1 MTLELDDYQTLLEG
15 VAPQLHD
22 TLEGMF
28 HEAARQMSPAGLHNY
43 LEAARGLAELGRGSE
58 LVTTWLEEM
67 PLVAR
72 EIGEDI
78 IPDALEAAMK
88 LSSMTS
94 GTVISLL
101 FASMPIAAQ
110 RLGDIDLVRRY
121 LQFVHQLCAKAPRGL
136 RPMFTHIDELLSK
149 LTLGGLRRWADFGAR
164 AYRRDLTN
172 LAAYFDLATPDSVAM
187 LRQQRHG
194 TLFIDVQ
201 RKLNLFLRA
210 FWARDF
216 YLRPAE
222 ADTPGFRPFVD
233 SRVLHLPDAV
243 DDVGGITGLELFRAT
258 AAHCAAHLV
267 YSHVAIDSQELSP
280 AQMFFIG
287 LIEDARVEYCAVAEF
302 PGLGRL
308 WRTLL
313 SLEHNSV
320 PEHLTLAILEHAA
333 LMLRDPAVGTNDTEL
348 AAIIREFHLQIA
360 HNRDNPQFSWHLGLQ
375 LFNLFAARREV
386 PSLRILENIR
396 IPYRDDNRVVWAS
409 EDMAFSEA
417 GAPYNHAPV
426 QIQRNVSVM
435 EMVNTLDCEN
445 AGDDAQEVWRLST
458 PFWLDQEACTIN
470 ELEGTE
476 PISDPFHYPEW
487 DYHVQLSRPDWV
499 TVYERRQPVGS
510 AEAIDAI
517 LLKHRPV
524 TARIRQIIDLL
535 QPEGITRERNM
546 EDGDEIDL
554 NAAVDAMIAM
564 RMGEAPSPRIT
575 MRYVVKNRDLAVV
588 VLLDLSKSTGDL
600 VSGTGQ
606 TILDLTREA
615 CALVATAITGVGDPF
630 AIHGF
635 ASDGRHDVR
644 YFRFKD
650 FHERF
655 DDRVK
660 ARLAG
665 MHGGLSTRMG
675 AAMRHAATHL
685 LRQSQAR
692 KLLLLVTD
700 GEPADIDE
708 RDPQHLRHDA
718 RKAVEELHRSG
729 IQSYCLTLDPNADD
743 YVRRIFGPSRYT
755 IVDQV
760 GRLPEKLPILFA
772 TLTS

>member
-1 MTLELDDYQTLLEG
+1 
-15 VAPQLHD
+15 
-22 TLEGMF
+22 
-28 HEAARQMSPAGLHNY
+28 
-43 LEAARGLAELGRGSE
+43 
-58 LVTTWLEEM
+58 
-67 PLVAR
+67 
-72 EIGEDI
+72 
-78 IPDALEAAMK
+78 
-88 LSSMTS
+88 
-94 GTVISLL
+94 
-101 FASMPIAAQ
+101 
-110 RLGDIDLVRRY
+110 
-121 LQFVHQLCAKAPRGL
+121 
-136 RPMFTHIDELLSK
+136 
-149 LTLGGLRRWADFGAR
+149 
-164 AYRRDLTN
+164 
-172 LAAYFDLATPDSVAM
+172 
-187 LRQQRHG
+187 
-194 TLFIDVQ
+194 
-201 RKLNLFLRA
+201 
-210 FWARDF
+210 
-216 YLRPAE
+216 
-222 ADTPGFRPFVD
+222 
-233 SRVLHLPDAV
+233 
-243 DDVGGITGLELFRAT
+243 
-258 AAHCAAHLV
+258 
-267 YSHVAIDSQELSP
+267 
-280 AQMFFIG
+280 
-287 LIEDARVEYCAVAEF
+287 
-302 PGLGRL
+302 
-308 WRTLL
+308 
-313 SLEHNSV
+313 
-320 PEHLTLAILEHAA
+320 
-333 LMLRDPAVGTNDTEL
+333 
-348 AAIIREFHLQIA
+348 
-360 HNRDNPQFSWHLGLQ
+360 
-375 LFNLFAARREV
+375 
-386 PSLRILENIR
+386 
-396 IPYRDDNRVVWAS
+396 
-409 EDMAFSEA
+409 
-417 GAPYNHAPV
+417 
-426 QIQRNVSVM
+426 
-435 EMVNTLDCEN
+435 
-445 AGDDAQEVWRLST
+445 
-458 PFWLDQEACTIN
+458 
-470 ELEGTE
+470 
-476 PISDPFHYPEW
+476 
-487 DYHVQLSRPDWV
+487 
-499 TVYERRQPVGS
+499 
-510 AEAIDAI
+510 
-517 LLKHRPV
+517 
-524 TARIRQIIDLL
+524 
-535 QPEGITRERNM
+535 M